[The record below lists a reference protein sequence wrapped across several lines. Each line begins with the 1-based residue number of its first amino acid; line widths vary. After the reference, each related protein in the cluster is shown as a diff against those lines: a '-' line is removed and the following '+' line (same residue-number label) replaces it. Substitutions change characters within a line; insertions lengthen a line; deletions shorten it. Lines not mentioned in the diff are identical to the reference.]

1 MCRGCFQ
8 NKQNWDFF
16 LVPLL
21 LIMLWSVLFTFYSG
35 PRESRSRSWRSPI
48 KIPENCD
55 LGPGEPQSRPRRTPI
70 KDLENSDQGPG
81 ELWSR
86 TRRTSF
92 RAPLGLP
99 RPVCS
104 DREQNNHNGHTS
116 VCVASF
122 WAKHAKVLDL
132 LFKQQKMIRSAKWVI
147 CCYGKYDYCCFLKK
161 VSGFSCN
168 EMIKEWYWFGR
179 PGEGLTNVTMG
190 HKP

>member
-1 MCRGCFQ
+1 MLLVPVMMINVWTHTILISCKLNFKRLIIL
-8 NKQNWDFF
+8 KQN
-16 LVPLL
+16 
-21 LIMLWSVLFTFYSG
+21 ICATGSG

-132 LFKQQKMIRSAKWVI
+132 LFKEWSSLSLFIFIHQNF
-147 CCYGKYDYCCFLKK
+147 GTGYD
-161 VSGFSCN
+161 
-168 EMIKEWYWFGR
+168 
-179 PGEGLTNVTMG
+179 
-190 HKP
+190 